1 MSTSKCRNKRKVWSP
16 RVLLLLELTAPVL
29 MLPFFS
35 SAAQENTTPSAY
47 QLRPGVIVD
56 PDRHLIYIMS
66 VEGGI
71 DAVDLA
77 RGTRAWSTKQ
87 AAKPL
92 ALAGRLLIC
101 QAEAPSEGNE
111 LQIVTL
117 DTGQQGKLVVTGTA
131 KLPVDVNVSI
141 DETLTNSFVASARVS
156 GAVAYI
162 SWAHSKRFM
171 RGIPPGFPDVVG
183 VKIPLE
189 RTVNEPSVASGTFRM
204 DLSTGVVSPVKQEE
218 IPVAI
223 AAASRPPDLS
233 RTERLARIEG
243 PQFRSANGRHVLN
256 SQRIADDSVW
266 EKYRW
271 TIYDRGTGERV
282 GEFRTHLSFAPFFI
296 FDSQIIYETGPYV
309 RRTDKGA
316 VDEPLKIRAVD
327 LRTGQEL
334 WTWQVRD
341 TTFRGPFPP

>member
-1 MSTSKCRNKRKVWSP
+1 MSDSKCRDKRKVWSLG
-16 RVLLLLELTAPVL
+16 VLLLLELTAAVL
-29 MLPFFS
+29 MLPWSFS
-35 SAAQENTTPSAY
+35 SAAQENTTTSVF

-56 PDRHLIYIMS
+56 LDRHLIYIMS
-66 VEGGI
+66 GEGGI

-101 QAEAPSEGNE
+101 QAEPPSGGNE
-111 LQIVTL
+111 LQIVAL
-117 DTGQQGKLVVTGTA
+117 DTEQLGKLVVTGTT
-131 KLPVDVNVSI
+131 KLPADVNVSI
-141 DETLTNSFVASARVS
+141 DETLTYSFVASARVS
-156 GAVAYI
+156 GAAAFI
-162 SWAHSKRFM
+162 SWAHSKRLI
-171 RGIPPGFPDVVG
+171 RGIPPGFPEVG
-183 VKIPLE
+183 EKVPLE
-189 RTVNEPSVASGTFRM
+189 HAVIAPSVASGTFRM
-204 DLSTGVVSPVKQEE
+204 DLSTGVMSPVKPEE
-218 IPVAI
+218 VPVAV

-233 RTERLARIEG
+233 PTERLAHIEG
-243 PQFRSANGRHVLN
+243 LQFRSANGRHVLN

-309 RRTDKGA
+309 RRTEKGA